1 VFFDLT
7 MGQAGTLTLP
17 GAFSTA
23 EMATK
28 GKSTGASD
36 EELLQRYRGGDG
48 DAFRVLYGRHR
59 EHLYRFVLRLT
70 GNCAEGEEVFQE
82 TWMAV
87 IYGRERFRA
96 DARFA
101 TYLFSIA
108 RRRAADRW
116 RKRGTV
122 IFEPLPEIEQPVLDS
137 QLIALYGPLD
147 RAHNAELGTALSDA
161 IDRLPPAQREAFLM
175 QAEGDLSLG
184 EIAQATQT
192 NPETVKSRLRYATR
206 RLRKCL
212 AEWRFPHE
220 R

>member
-1 VFFDLT
+1 MFFDLT
-7 MGQAGTLTLP
+7 MGPAGALTLP
-17 GAFSTA
+17 GAFSGAGIAA
-23 EMATK
+23 E
-28 GKSTGASD
+28 GKSTDASD
-36 EELLQRYRGGDG
+36 EELLQRYRGGDS

-70 GNCAEGEEVFQE
+70 ANSAEGEEVFQE

-108 RRRAADRW
+108 RKRAADRW

-122 IFEPLPEIEQPVLDS
+122 VVESLPEIEQPILDEE
-137 QLIALYGPLD
+137 LIAIYGPLD
-147 RAHNAELGTALSDA
+147 CAHNVELGNALSAA
-161 IDRLPPAQREAFLM
+161 IDSLPPPQREAFLM
-175 QAEGDLSLG
+175 QAESDLSLD

-206 RLRKCL
+206 RLRKYL
-212 AEWRFPHE
+212 AEWRCPHE

>member
-1 VFFDLT
+1 MFFDWT
-7 MGQAGTLTLP
+7 MGQAGALTLP
-17 GAFSTA
+17 GAFSGTGTA
-23 EMATK
+23 AK
-28 GKSTGASD
+28 DKSTDASD
-36 EELLQRYRGGDG
+36 EELLRRYRGGDS
-48 DAFRVLYGRHR
+48 DAFRLLYGRHR

-70 GNCAEGEEVFQE
+70 ANSAEGEEVFQE

-108 RRRAADRW
+108 RKRAADRW

-122 IFEPLPEIEQPVLDS
+122 VVEPLPEIEQPILDEE
-137 QLIALYGPLD
+137 LIAIYGPLD
-147 RAHNAELGTALSDA
+147 CAHNVALGDALSAA
-161 IDRLPPAQREAFLM
+161 IDSLPLPQREAFLM
-175 QAEGDLSLG
+175 QAESDLSLD
-184 EIAQATQT
+184 EIAKATQT

-206 RLRKCL
+206 RLRKYL
-212 AEWRFPHE
+212 AEWRYPHE

>member
-1 VFFDLT
+1 
-7 MGQAGTLTLP
+7 MGPAGALTLP
-17 GAFSTA
+17 GAFSGA
-23 EMATK
+23 GIAAK
-28 GKSTGASD
+28 GKSTDMSD
-36 EELLQRYRGGDG
+36 EELLQRYRGGDS

-59 EHLYRFVLRLT
+59 EHLHRFVLRLT
-70 GNCAEGEEVFQE
+70 ANSAEGEEVFQE

-108 RRRAADRW
+108 RKRAADRW

-122 IFEPLPEIEQPVLDS
+122 VVEPLSEIEQPILDEE
-137 QLIALYGPLD
+137 LIAIYGPLD
-147 RAHNAELGTALSDA
+147 CAHNVELGNALSAA
-161 IDRLPPAQREAFLM
+161 IDSLPPPQREAFLM
-175 QAEGDLSLG
+175 QAESDLSLD
-184 EIAQATQT
+184 EIAKATQT

-206 RLRKCL
+206 RLRKYL
-212 AEWRFPHE
+212 AEWRYPHE

>member
-7 MGQAGTLTLP
+7 MGPAGELTLP
-17 GAFSTA
+17 GAFSGAGIAA
-23 EMATK
+23 E
-28 GKSTGASD
+28 GKSTDASD
-36 EELLQRYRGGDG
+36 EELLQRYRGGDS

-70 GNCAEGEEVFQE
+70 ANSAEGEEVFQE

-108 RRRAADRW
+108 RKRAADRW

-122 IFEPLPEIEQPVLDS
+122 VVESLPEIEQPILDEE
-137 QLIALYGPLD
+137 LIAIYGPLD
-147 RAHNAELGTALSDA
+147 CAHNVELGNALSAA
-161 IDRLPPAQREAFLM
+161 IDSLPPPQREAFLM
-175 QAEGDLSLG
+175 QAESDLSLD

-206 RLRKCL
+206 RLRKYL
-212 AEWRFPHE
+212 AEWRCPHE

>member
-1 VFFDLT
+1 MFFDLT
-7 MGQAGTLTLP
+7 MGQAGALTLP
-17 GAFSTA
+17 GAFSGA
-23 EMATK
+23 GIAAK
-28 GKSTGASD
+28 GKPTDASD
-36 EELLQRYRGGDG
+36 EELLRRYRGGNS

-70 GNCAEGEEVFQE
+70 ANSAEGEEVFQE

-122 IFEPLPEIEQPVLDS
+122 VVESLPEIEQPILDEE
-137 QLIALYGPLD
+137 LIAIYGPLD
-147 RAHNAELGTALSDA
+147 CAHNVELGNALSAA
-161 IDRLPPAQREAFLM
+161 IDSLPPPQREAFLM
-175 QAEGDLSLG
+175 QVESDLSLD
-184 EIAQATQT
+184 EIAKATQT

-206 RLRKCL
+206 RLRRYL
-212 AEWRFPHE
+212 AEWRCPHE

>member
-7 MGQAGTLTLP
+7 MGQAGALTLP
-17 GAFSTA
+17 GAFSGA
-23 EMATK
+23 GIAAK
-28 GKSTGASD
+28 GKSTDASD
-36 EELLQRYRGGDG
+36 DELLRRYRGGDG

-70 GNCAEGEEVFQE
+70 ANSAEGEEVFQE

-108 RRRAADRW
+108 RKRAADRW

-122 IFEPLPEIEQPVLDS
+122 VVEPLPEIEQPILDEE
-137 QLIALYGPLD
+137 LIAIYGPLD
-147 RAHNAELGTALSDA
+147 CAHNVALGDALSAA
-161 IDRLPPAQREAFLM
+161 IDSLPPPQREAFLM
-175 QAEGDLSLG
+175 QAESDLSLD
-184 EIAQATQT
+184 EIAKATQT

-206 RLRKCL
+206 RLRKYL
-212 AEWRFPHE
+212 AEWRYAHE